1 MWIAG
6 PSTLADMD
14 VDCDGANKSGGK
26 CANDPSGQSMTSFM
40 NELPAFGIPDLDANI
55 HSYVVLGTDNF
66 DPKSFGIKSLS
77 VVAVVCGN
85 KMVFICPSPLALLH
99 LFQY

>member
-1 MWIAG
+1 
-6 PSTLADMD
+6 
-14 VDCDGANKSGGK
+14 
-26 CANDPSGQSMTSFM
+26 MTSFM

-66 DPKSFGIKSLS
+66 DPKSFGIQSLS